1 MTPYLSE
8 VYNEDDDHHHHV
20 NNLS

>member
-1 MTPYLSE
+1 MTPYLSG